1 MRQTVRSLIH
11 QWVTPAC
18 QRSGLLNLARR
29 ALHRRSLT
37 VVMFHRV
44 LPLGSRACQ
53 HSEREYVVGTEEF
66 DRCLAFFGRHYSVV
80 TLDQVEAAAAG
91 GRPLPPHPL
100 LITFDDGWHDNVE
113 HAEPILRRHGM
124 KATMFVNTD
133 AVRQSGLRWWQD
145 ALVEAVRQPAE
156 AGGQGRPAAGVPAV
170 AAAVARSLAPALT
183 QAALTRAALAPS
195 LTPAMA
201 AGASA
206 SAAAASVVPARP
218 VGPGRTRPDFFT
230 TLALT
235 LQRPLEERLS
245 TVLPVTDYRPEARQM
260 LTMDEVSRLD
270 PTVWEVGSH
279 GVSHA
284 PLTHVT
290 DPEGELQESSR
301 LLTMWM
307 RQPIRAMSMPHG
319 RYSEGI
325 ARAARAVYSLVFTS
339 DPFLTMT
346 GSASLQNPIGRI
358 HVPSSAC
365 VDDGALARYLWIRR
379 QR

>member
-1 MRQTVRSLIH
+1 MRQTVRSLIK

-18 QRSGLLNLARR
+18 QRLGLLSLARR
-29 ALHRRSLT
+29 TLHRRSLT

-53 HSEREYVVGTEEF
+53 HAEREYVVGTEEF

-80 TLDQVEAAAAG
+80 TLAQVEAAAAG
-91 GRPLPPHPL
+91 GKALPPHPL

-113 HAEPILRRHGM
+113 HAEPILQRHGM
-124 KATMFVNTD
+124 KATMFINTD
-133 AVRQSGLRWWQD
+133 AIRQSGLRWWQD

-156 AGGQGRPAAGVPAV
+156 AAGQSRPAGMPGV

-183 QAALTRAALAPS
+183 QAATQAAFPRTALSPS
-195 LTPAMA
+195 LAPAMA
-201 AGASA
+201 AGGSG
-206 SAAAASVVPARP
+206 AAAIAPIRALA
-218 VGPGRTRPDFFT
+218 PGRARPDFFT
-230 TLALT
+230 TLART

-245 TVLPVTDYRPEARQM
+245 AVLPVTDYEPEARQM
-260 LTMDEVSRLD
+260 LTIDEVARLD
-270 PTVWEVGSH
+270 PAVWEVGSH

-290 DPEGELQESSR
+290 DPEGELRESSR
-301 LLTMWM
+301 LLTMWQ
-307 RQPIRAMSMPHG
+307 RQPIRTMSMPHG

-325 ARAARAVYSLVFTS
+325 VRAARAVYSLVFTS
-339 DPFLTMT
+339 DSFLTMT
-346 GSASLQNPIGRI
+346 GSAGLQKPIGRI
-358 HVPSSAC
+358 HIPSSAC
-365 VDDGALARYLWIRR
+365 VDDDVLARYLWIRR